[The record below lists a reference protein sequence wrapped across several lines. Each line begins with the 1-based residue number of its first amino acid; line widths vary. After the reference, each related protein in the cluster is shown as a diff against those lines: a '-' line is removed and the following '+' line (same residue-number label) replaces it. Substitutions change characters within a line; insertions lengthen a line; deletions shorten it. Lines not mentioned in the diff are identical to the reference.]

1 MRYLWKLTKALVYW
15 CRQTRSCKNTRIQQG
30 RCIKVNMSVNSD
42 THMALKKP
50 PLWMKLRLLTKQLMG
65 LDLKLLFEIIFG
77 STKIQT
83 LDDRLRSA
91 NTTTVLCPS
100 SLWMKNFFQSDFFQG
115 KFFSELHQIKI
126 NQVVCWLPKSWSSA
140 IIWRQDF
147 LWHVTDRWPLS
158 YFLLQRAPFSFKS
171 RDFAEKPTS
180 SRWML
185 FGSLLGD
192 YNFTWLTIF
201 FSLSLTL
208 AL

>member
-147 LWHVTDRWPLS
+147 FVACH
-158 YFLLQRAPFSFKS
+158 
-171 RDFAEKPTS
+171 
-180 SRWML
+180 
-185 FGSLLGD
+185 GSVAA
-192 YNFTWLTIF
+192 FIF
-201 FSLSLTL
+201 FIATGSFFIQISGLCWKANFFKMNAIWILTRGL
-208 AL
+208 